1 MDERLLP
8 AQRRF
13 LIECAGMAILALCWL
28 ACLVLG
34 VGGQQTTHAMAL
46 DALAHAA
53 AARGDQPG
61 RHGCWRRRTALHGQ
75 VRHTLDDADRFDARV
90 AREAPLRR

>member
-61 RHGCWRRRTALHGQ
+61 AARLLEEADGLHGQ
-75 VRHTLDDADRFDARV
+75 VRHTLDDADRFDAMV
-90 AREAPLRR
+90 ARGVPLRG